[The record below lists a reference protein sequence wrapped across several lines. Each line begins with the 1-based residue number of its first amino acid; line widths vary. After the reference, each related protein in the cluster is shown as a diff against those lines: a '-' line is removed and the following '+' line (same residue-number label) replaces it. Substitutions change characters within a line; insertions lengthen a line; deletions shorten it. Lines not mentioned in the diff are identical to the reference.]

1 MENLTPFKRLLQKML
16 GTILY
21 SWVLFSK
28 IIQPSVRI
36 YFSVEGDSGQVA
48 KMEVE
53 QLVGHSQWSGET
65 NQENQC
71 LQPTQSSSYIDRL
84 DRHLHDFTSTVYGF
98 MFIPPTRYCIFGYVF
113 RQVVL

>member
-1 MENLTPFKRLLQKML
+1 MENLTPFKRLLQKMR

-53 QLVGHSQWSGET
+53 QLVGHSQWSGEPIKRT
-65 NQENQC
+65 SVCNQHKV
-71 LQPTQSSSYIDRL
+71 PHT
-84 DRHLHDFTSTVYGF
+84 
-98 MFIPPTRYCIFGYVF
+98 
-113 RQVVL
+113 

>member
-1 MENLTPFKRLLQKML
+1 MENLTPFKRLLQKMR

-36 YFSVEGDSGQVA
+36 YFSVEGDSSQVA

-65 NQENQC
+65 NQEDQC
-71 LQPTQSSSYIDRL
+71 LQTTQSSSYIDRL

-98 MFIPPTRYCIFGYVF
+98 MFIPPTRYCIFDYVF